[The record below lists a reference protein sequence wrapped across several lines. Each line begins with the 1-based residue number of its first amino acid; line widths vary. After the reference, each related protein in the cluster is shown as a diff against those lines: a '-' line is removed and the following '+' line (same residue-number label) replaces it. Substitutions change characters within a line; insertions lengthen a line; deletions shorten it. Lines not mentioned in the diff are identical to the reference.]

1 MKFLHVECM
10 DDLFI
15 FFVKINNMSN
25 NSNIKSTLTSD
36 RFFEFFRG
44 RVDIVQ
50 IDMMNKFD
58 YDEDGVISMDD
69 LQNIILKYVDEHF
82 FDDKIKI
89 NQNKLMKNNR

>member
-1 MKFLHVECM
+1 M

-25 NSNIKSTLTSD
+25 NSNIKRTLTSD